1 LTKYSEAASTNPL
14 AFKKRKK
21 AVKKGGLSFGNDDEE
36 PEEQTTKPK
45 SNESKPDDA
54 SAADDSESATIKKG
68 PLRPNTSLPT
78 VPKAL
83 TKSALLREASRRD
96 ALRQEYLQLQE
107 AVRATE
113 FCLPFVFFD
122 GKDAPG
128 GVCRMKKGDQIWLF
142 LDRARKVGATAKGGA
157 RKEWARIG
165 VDDLMLVRGELVV
178 PHASANYT
186 GQRMGAWLTDS

>member
-1 LTKYSEAASTNPL
+1 MTKYSDTAANPL

-21 AVKKGGLSFGNDDEE
+21 AVKKGGLSFGNEEEEDET
-36 PEEQTTKPK
+36 TTK
-45 SNESKPDDA
+45 SKPA
-54 SAADDSESATIKKG
+54 SSDTLDEAATTTTDDSEPTFKKTRG
-68 PLRPNTSLPT
+68 LRPNASVPLPP
-78 VPKAL
+78 VAL
-83 TKSALLREASRRD
+83 TKSAVLRDAARKD

-142 LDRARKVGATAKGGA
+142 LDRARKVGATAEGGK

-165 VDDLMLVRGELVV
+165 VDDLMLVRGDLIV
-178 PHASANYT
+178 PHVRVLCHFLDVQTWN
-186 GQRMGAWLTDS
+186 